1 MSRIH
6 IVSLL
11 MFSCAMTSLAGC
23 GDNASTAT
31 TNNTAEPETTVTETA
46 VSVYAA
52 ALDNPLRPEADKSR
66 DAARKPA
73 EVLEFIGIAPG
84 MTVLD
89 MFTGGGWYS
98 EIIAHVVGPGG
109 QVYAHSNEAYKNFVG
124 DALEERF
131 ADGRVPQVSIL
142 MAENNTLALE
152 ENSLDAVMM
161 GLSFHD
167 MYHEDVE
174 NGWPL
179 LDGVAFLAELKKG
192 LKPGGIVGIID
203 HRAAAGA
210 PPETGDSLHR
220 IDPAL
225 VIANMEAAGFVF
237 EAESDLLANP
247 DDDLTK
253 TVFTPDIRGKTDRFI
268 LRFRNPG

>member
-1 MSRIH
+1 MIKSNTVVALTFVTACVLI
-6 IVSLL
+6 S
-11 MFSCAMTSLAGC
+11 GC
-23 GDNASTAT
+23 GEK
-31 TNNTAEPETTVTETA
+31 TAELPPEPA
-46 VSVYAA
+46 ASVYAA
-52 ALDNPLRPEADKSR
+52 ALNNPLRPGDDKAR
-66 DAARKPA
+66 DASRKPA
-73 EVLEFIGIAPG
+73 EVLEFIGIKPG
-84 MTVLD
+84 MIVLD

-98 EIIAHVVGPGG
+98 EIIAHVVGEDGL
-109 QVYAHSNEAYKNFVG
+109 VYAHSNEAYKNFVG

-131 ADGRVPQVSIL
+131 ADGRVPQVKIL
-142 MAENNTLALE
+142 MVENNQLALE
-152 ENSLDAVMM
+152 ENSLDAVML

-179 LDGVAFLAELKKG
+179 LDGVAFLAELRKG
-192 LKPGGIVGIID
+192 LKPGGVVGIID

-225 VIANMEAAGFVF
+225 VVANMEAAGFKL
-237 EAESDLLANP
+237 EGESDLLANP

-253 TVFTPDIRGKTDRFI
+253 IVFAPDVRGNTDRFVM
-268 LRFRNPG
+268 RFRNPG